1 MLIITVLAISK
12 AKHLRFP
19 TPISSGC
26 LVHGDQFDVPLD
38 PGQASIAATIAGVA
52 ARRSMPERAVTIA
65 YAAALQESDLENL
78 NYGDRDSVGVFQ
90 QRPSEGWGTR
100 RQLLDP
106 VYASTKFFAALAAV
120 PHYQRLPIYRAA
132 QAVQHSADGRAYS
145 QYEPQGAAMAGGFS
159 GRLPHAVWCWYG
171 ATIRGRSRLS
181 AAEAGLRKTF
191 GRLRFRHLADPAVQV
206 RARTPGAGWAVAA
219 WLVTQREQVQDQAG
233 DLPGL
238 SVEGRARQKGL
249 EDGHASRSRPGGP
262 RRGRVRLI
270 TCDACGVADMRE
282 GAGSASRRRP
292 DPRYW
297 VRVPLAGAPPAA

>member
-1 MLIITVLAISK
+1 VRIAGNFCCVAAARSRRAGAAAVIVIVLIITALAISK
-12 AKHLRFP
+12 ANHLHFP

-52 ARRSMPERAVTIA
+52 AHRSMPERAVTIA

-78 NYGDRDSVGVFQ
+78 RYGDRDSVGVFQ

-120 PHYQRLPIYRAA
+120 PHYQRLPIYKAA
-132 QAVQHSADGRAYS
+132 QAVQHSADGSAYS
-145 QYEPQGAAMAGGFS
+145 QFEPQGAAMAGGFS

-171 ATIRGRSRLS
+171 AEIRGRSRLS
-181 AAEAGLRKTF
+181 AAEAALRRTF
-191 GRLRFRHLADPAVQV
+191 GRLRFRHSADPAVQV

-219 WLVTQREQVQDQAG
+219 WLVTNASKFRIKHVTYQGYQWKAG
-233 DLPGL
+233 H
-238 SVEGRARQKGL
+238 GRKGWTT
-249 EDGHASRSRPGGP
+249 AKRAA
-262 RRGRVRLI
+262 RGRGAR
-270 TCDACGVADMRE
+270 AAVAF
-282 GAGSASRRRP
+282 G
-292 DPRYW
+292 
-297 VRVPLAGAPPAA
+297 

>member
-1 MLIITVLAISK
+1 MLIITVLAITK
-12 AKHLRFP
+12 AKHLHFP

-52 ARRSMPERAVTIA
+52 AHRFMPERAVTIA

-78 NYGDRDSVGVFQ
+78 HYGDRDSVGIFQ
-90 QRPSEGWGTR
+90 QRPSEGWGTAA
-100 RQLLDP
+100 QLQDPAYASQAFFGALVKVPNYQTIP
-106 VYASTKFFAALAAV
+106 VY
-120 PHYQRLPIYRAA
+120 QAA

-171 ATIRGRSRLS
+171 GTIHGRGRLA

-206 RARTPGAGWAVAA
+206 RARSTGMAWAVAA
-219 WLVTQREQVQDQAG
+219 WLVANASTFRIKQVTYQGYQWKADH
-233 DLPGL
+233 
-238 SVEGRARQKGL
+238 GRKGWRTAKRAAR
-249 EDGHASRSRPGGP
+249 GP
-262 RRGRVRLI
+262 AAHV
-270 TCDACGVADMRE
+270 GVAF
-282 GAGSASRRRP
+282 G
-292 DPRYW
+292 
-297 VRVPLAGAPPAA
+297 